1 MIHWNLWEACIT
13 LKSSLMFSMQYLDND
28 SHSLTCSTTIQGV
41 AGDKVVLKIQYFYAY
56 GLTIYPGSTFSCT
69 KSSTGGGI
77 YNTYDYNAFPA
88 FIHEINLEMSNKEYK
103 DILAS
108 KGSLSEFAMANQQ
121 TRKGWFDMIK
131 LNQGRA
137 VIQLS
142 STKNIN

>member
-1 MIHWNLWEACIT
+1 
-13 LKSSLMFSMQYLDND
+13 
-28 SHSLTCSTTIQGV
+28 
-41 AGDKVVLKIQYFYAY
+41 
-56 GLTIYPGSTFSCT
+56 
-69 KSSTGGGI
+69 
-77 YNTYDYNAFPA
+77 
-88 FIHEINLEMSNKEYK
+88 MSNKEYK